1 MFRTKKQKF
10 RTYIG
15 VGFFCLFWSL
25 HAYCVE
31 PAWVGKTK
39 FNGEPS
45 GVVRAIIA
53 QDNHLYLG
61 AENGFLDLVGETS
74 TFYSPDNSALS
85 EGYISDLSPDG
96 EGNIWISQF
105 GSGVY
110 VFRPEDRSLNQFPL
124 PMELAKSSWA
134 LAVADSFLGISLIN
148 QILIY
153 DLSTR
158 EYKVI
163 DKVHEAGRLRR
174 IYGAEYLTNVGF
186 VFPESGGLVV
196 HEPVSGKTTFYA
208 KEKYFPKLDSVTS
221 VSVHADNLLVGGR
234 GGIYLWDTIS
244 AAIHYP
250 FEDPGV
256 NLNDVDQIFVGATER
271 IWIAAIGLYY
281 LNTEKNVISELEQ
294 GQPKYSVE
302 QIKTISAISEL
313 ENGEVVVA
321 SSQLGLLP
329 IHSIDTGIRYLHET
343 DFPYRKDIQSL
354 SYMNQS
360 QALVGTSDNWFLLN
374 SNNGKLTE
382 LPLTRFESEPIATP
396 SGLFV
401 TNNTCSLVQQSDVTF
416 EVVTS
421 VSDPA
426 NYCQYIKPVFYQKGD
441 DFYIYYET
449 DSHAGFVQLV
459 ENKLKHY
466 VNAPKGIRFI
476 SAESHDLLVVLDK
489 KNRLFSMEEPG
500 VWIKHEAVDMQR
512 FFVYCMYSSP
522 SVDDIYLCTSGGGL
536 KKYDMSTRQLKS
548 AFDKLKLPRF
558 IRDGFIDDSGNHW
571 LATNKGLFFTNG
583 ESYYQF
589 DSSDGV
595 IDSDFNHQGLM
606 PVNRSSFVLVG
617 DQMSYL
623 IDTEQ
628 LAGYVENRGDYE
640 SVASVFNLQ
649 LIDGSERVTHF
660 PDSLF
665 SETID
670 AAPDEMIFEFASA
683 DYVYPH
689 LHKLEYRLKGFH
701 EDWQELPAN
710 IGTVA
715 YSGLSFGSFDFQV
728 RVVDSKSQV
737 PQPISRYP
745 FKIARPFWFTW
756 QAYLLYVFALI
767 LSIWLIVLLIKRH
780 MAERSRVLAAVI
792 EQKQSALLESN
803 RSITELL
810 NKKEKIFSN
819 LANEIKTPVM
829 RILNPLTELRGSPL
843 TAAIRHKIDLVY
855 DNAGRLRLLTD
866 QLAAVERIE
875 HISEQILQ
883 RYDISNTLEFLVET
897 WRPEAAK
904 KQLVLSCDC
913 DLKQPVLLIQDSL
926 EALLNYILMNAI
938 AYTQPGGQVRI
949 RGTRQA
955 DQFILSIKDN
965 GPGMSEH
972 QLEFVIARFGKGPNY
987 NGSTNTGIGLNLANA
1002 LALANDGWLEIK
1014 SEPETGTEVSV
1025 HLPFNPALAI
1035 EKSEAIEVVNE
1046 PDRMVAEQ
1054 SAQYRQSNLPVIL
1067 VIERSHEAC
1076 EYIINLLGESFNC
1089 YSTQSGVQALELIPV
1104 LQPDIVLSEL
1114 NILDISG
1121 VTFTERLR
1129 EQNHFADV
1137 PVMILTAASDYTS
1150 KLKSFKASVNDYLV
1164 KPVERD
1170 ELISRIESN
1179 LTYTRLAHRHNAG
1192 RDVDEEA
1199 ENNSA
1204 YVKAILPR
1212 CDNEKDRKFIVKF
1225 LDIIES
1231 NYQDERFNRSRAAA
1245 LLAMSER
1252 QLNRTLSKLL
1262 PDNLTMFLKKYRLE
1276 KSMPLLEQGL
1286 QITQIAFEVGFGSGA
1301 YYSRCF
1307 KQVYGVLPSEYEFPC
1322 HGEPD

>member
-1 MFRTKKQKF
+1 MKETRMFTIRTL
-10 RTYIG
+10 
-15 VGFFCLFWSL
+15 LFVVFIWLFSINNAL
-25 HAYCVE
+25 GVE
-31 PAWVGKTK
+31 PSWMGKRK
-39 FNGEPS
+39 LNGEAT
-45 GVVRAIIA
+45 GIIRDIVEQNGAIFV
-53 QDNHLYLG
+53 G
-61 AENGFLDLVGETS
+61 AENGLFKVVGNTSKRFTGTNSPLGKGYIADLHLEGDTLYISEFGNGVFTFSLSSGVFSKLPIPDDLAVKAWSALPYESSLVVSTLSGLVLLSGAGGPVIIKDAMADGSRIRNVYSLTIYKDLVAASEA
-74 TFYSPDNSALS
+74 NSVILMDEQLREVKVLHRADYFPALS
-85 EGYISDLSPDG
+85 KITYVKTIGDKLYVGGVGGVYWFQGNESVFYPAAVPKNQLKDVECIIEDS
-96 EGNIWISQF
+96 EGNIWI
-105 GSGVY
+105 
-110 VFRPEDRSLNQFPL
+110 
-124 PMELAKSSWA
+124 AA
-134 LAVADSFLGISLIN
+134 
-148 QILIY
+148 
-153 DLSTR
+153 
-158 EYKVI
+158 
-163 DKVHEAGRLRR
+163 
-174 IYGAEYLTNVGF
+174 
-186 VFPESGGLVV
+186 GGLFVLD
-196 HEPVSGKTTFYA
+196 ETAQALRELEFGKPRYSFDQIRA
-208 KEKYFPKLDSVTS
+208 VQ
-221 VSVHADNLLVGGR
+221 
-234 GGIYLWDTIS
+234 
-244 AAIHYP
+244 AIH
-250 FEDPGV
+250 
-256 NLNDVDQIFVGATER
+256 Q
-271 IWIAAIGLYY
+271 
-281 LNTEKNVISELEQ
+281 
-294 GQPKYSVE
+294 
-302 QIKTISAISEL
+302 L
-313 ENGEVVVA
+313 ENKQFIVA
-321 SSQLGLLP
+321 STQLGLLALDLNRP
-329 IHSIDTGIRYLHET
+329 AINYLHEKS
-343 DFPYRKDIQSL
+343 FPFRNDIYSIINFD
-354 SYMNQS
+354 SNRSMAKS
-360 QALVGTSDNWFLLN
+360 RDHWFWLN
-374 SNNGKLTE
+374 SETGKLD
-382 LPLTRFESEPIATP
+382 RISSKNFEKLLIPVGSRLLVPGQGCEVFEYHNSEFINTQAVYDP
-396 SGLFV
+396 SG
-401 TNNTCSLVQQSDVTF
+401 
-416 EVVTS
+416 
-421 VSDPA
+421 
-426 NYCQYIKPVFYQKGD
+426 YCAYLKAEHYTKGKVE
-441 DFYIYYET
+441 YIYYQAPT
-449 DSHAGFVQLV
+449 HAGFVKL
-459 ENKLKHY
+459 ENSELSHH
-466 VNAPKGIRFI
+466 VNAPKDLRFL
-476 SAESHDLLVVLDK
+476 ESTPDIPTIMLDK
-489 KNRLFSMEEPG
+489 KNVLYLMVEQG
-500 VWIKHEAVDMQR
+500 VWVRHELDELKRV
-512 FFVYCMYSSP
+512 FIYCMYADTSS
-522 SVDDIYLCTSGGGL
+522 IYFCTSGKGL
-536 KKYDMSTRQLKS
+536 KR
-548 AFDKLKLPRF
+548 FDIATKKLVAGSENEQAPRF
-558 IRDGFIDDSGNHW
+558 IRAGYLDSSGNHW
-571 LATNKGLFFTNG
+571 LATNKGLVFLNKDYLFR
-583 ESYYQF
+583 F
-589 DSSDGV
+589 DGSDAIV
-595 IDSDFNHQGLM
+595 DTDFNYRGILPLNEQ
-606 PVNRSSFVLVG
+606 NFVLVG
-617 DQMSYL
+617 DQLSYV
-623 IDTEQ
+623 INTKTVSRYIEKRREHKAQ
-628 LAGYVENRGDYE
+628 TAIVNVEF
-640 SVASVFNLQ
+640 S
-649 LIDGSERVTHF
+649 
-660 PDSLF
+660 PDVKQPARTSPNHGL
-665 SETID
+665 ELD